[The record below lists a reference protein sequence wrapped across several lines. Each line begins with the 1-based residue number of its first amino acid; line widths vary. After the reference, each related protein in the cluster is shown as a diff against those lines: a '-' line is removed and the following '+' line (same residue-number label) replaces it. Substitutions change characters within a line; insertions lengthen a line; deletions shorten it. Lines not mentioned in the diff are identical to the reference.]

1 VTHNSEIQLMTSL
14 RLGNAPTASAIP
26 TRAATYDLVVPER
39 FDIRATRSRSV
50 VRPAVLRPEQRP
62 LVDAETVGARLEE
75 AGHALLSLP
84 RTGPTTALR
93 QTRHQFVA
101 EALDAYAAADTSR
114 PRAPT
119 PSAAQITRMDQ
130 ALAWIALIPADKLV
144 LRRIVGC
151 RSLVSPLTGRH
162 LFSWRRLAR
171 LLGADHKAISR
182 WHANGIDLIV
192 TALNHDAAIARS
204 WDSVR

>member
-1 VTHNSEIQLMTSL
+1 
-14 RLGNAPTASAIP
+14 
-26 TRAATYDLVVPER
+26 
-39 FDIRATRSRSV
+39 
-50 VRPAVLRPEQRP
+50 
-62 LVDAETVGARLEE
+62 
-75 AGHALLSLP
+75 
-84 RTGPTTALR
+84 
-93 QTRHQFVA
+93 
-101 EALDAYAAADTSR
+101 
-114 PRAPT
+114 
-119 PSAAQITRMDQ
+119 MDQ